1 MEGHQQAALSHLR
14 EVNYRMYLHQIYKN
28 NTCNKNNNST
38 TIFFFS
44 DLKKILCLHV
54 TVKYVRIC
62 GRHRGP
68 SSLCRHTAAKT
79 IREKMTFLLHT
90 AQSLFKMHPERGGND
105 FRARGC
111 APPQTFNDSFEFL
124 VERPCVG
131 ARQTEDAPSTIGVG
145 VCERGSMGGAQWI
158 QCAKR
163 SKIPECCRLLRS
175 TA

>member
-1 MEGHQQAALSHLR
+1 M
-14 EVNYRMYLHQIYKN
+14 
-28 NTCNKNNNST
+28 
-38 TIFFFS
+38 
-44 DLKKILCLHV
+44 

-79 IREKMTFLLHT
+79 IREKMTLLLHT
-90 AQSLFKMHPERGGND
+90 AQSWFKMHPERGGND

-145 VCERGSMGGAQWI
+145 VCERGSMGGLNGSNVQNVRKYQNAAGCLGAQHRVWNI
-158 QCAKR
+158 YVEFRLSFYIRK
-163 SKIPECCRLLRS
+163 SKSAFEFDFFTIAFVNMMKWLL
-175 TA
+175 